1 MTKFI
6 THFESAIEPDV
17 TLPANQIQTMHNS
30 RPLWARYDLEAVAAS
45 MTKSE
50 LAKRPRSPW
59 RYRELLP
66 IGDCIAPVSLN
77 ESMSPIIDCQR
88 LATRMGLSH
97 LSIKDEGQ
105 LPTCSFKSR
114 GLSLA
119 VTMAQHFG
127 ISRIAM
133 SSNGNAG
140 GAMAMYA
147 ARAGM
152 ESVVFM
158 PSNTPIANKME
169 AFVCGAKLFETNG
182 WIDAGGKRIREGHDR
197 GLWFDISTLKEPY
210 RLEGKKTMGLEI
222 AEQFQWSLPDVV
234 IYPTG
239 GGTALIA
246 MWKAFK
252 ELRKMGYLTSE
263 TMPRFYAS
271 QSDGCQPLV
280 SAWESGKR
288 FADRHENPQTVAS
301 GIRVPTALGDFMV
314 LDTLKESGGGAVAV
328 DEASLARW
336 QSNVASAEGVIICPE
351 AATCVGALEKLVDGG
366 QVQRDER
373 VLIVNTAAG
382 QKYFEGPMPSVPQID
397 LEVETDWEKFEQQFL
412 SQTNGKV
419 SGRNFVARGSH

>member
-1 MTKFI
+1 MTRFI
-6 THFESAIEPDV
+6 THFESAIEPGV
-17 TLPANQIQTMHNS
+17 TLDADKIQMMHKD
-30 RPLWARYDLEAVAAS
+30 RPLWARYDLKKVAAK
-45 MTKSE
+45 MTKE
-50 LAKRPRSPW
+50 VLAARPSSPW

-66 IGDCIAPVSLN
+66 IGDEITPVSLN
-77 ESMSPIIDCQR
+77 ESMSPVIACDR
-88 LATRMGLSH
+88 LALAMGVGE

-119 VTMAQHFG
+119 TTMAKHFG
-127 ISRIAM
+127 ITRIAM
-133 SSNGNAG
+133 ASNGNAG

-147 ARAGM
+147 ARAGI

-158 PSNTPIANKME
+158 PKDTPIANKME
-169 AFVCGAKLFETNG
+169 AYTCGAKLFETNG
-182 WIDAGGKRIREGHDR
+182 WIDQAGKRIREGHDR

-222 AEQFQWSLPDVV
+222 AEQFNWKLPDVI

-246 MWKAFK
+246 MWKAFQ
-252 ELRKMGYLTSE
+252 ELREMGFLESK

-280 SAWESGKR
+280 TAFEAGER
-288 FADRHENPQTVAS
+288 FAARHENPQTIAS

-314 LDTLKESGGGAVAV
+314 LDALRESGGGAVAA
-328 DEASLARW
+328 DESRLSHWQAR
-336 QSNVASAEGVIICPE
+336 VASNEGLIICPE
-351 AATCVGALEKLVDGG
+351 AATCIGALETLLENGTVGA
-366 QVQRDER
+366 DER

-382 QKYFEGPMPSVPQID
+382 QKYFAGSVPGVQQVD
-397 LEVETDWEKFEQQFL
+397 LNQATDWESFEEQFL
-412 SQTNGKV
+412 GTPNAV
-419 SGRNFVARGSH
+419 

>member
-1 MTKFI
+1 MTRFI
-6 THFESAIEPDV
+6 THFESAIEPGV
-17 TLPANQIQTMHNS
+17 TLDADKIQMMHKD
-30 RPLWARYDLEAVAAS
+30 RPLWARYDLKKVAAK
-45 MTKSE
+45 MTKE
-50 LAKRPRSPW
+50 VLATRPSSPW

-66 IGDCIAPVSLN
+66 IGDEITPVSLN
-77 ESMSPIIDCQR
+77 ESMSPIIACER
-88 LATRMGLSH
+88 LGSAMGVGDLF
-97 LSIKDEGQ
+97 IKDEGQ

-127 ISRIAM
+127 IGRIAM

-147 ARAGM
+147 ARAGI

-158 PSNTPIANKME
+158 PKDTPIANKME
-169 AFVCGAKLFETNG
+169 AHTCGAKLFETNG
-182 WIDAGGKRIREGHDR
+182 WIDQGGKRIREGHDR

-222 AEQFQWSLPDVV
+222 AEQFHWKLPDAI

-246 MWKAFK
+246 MWKAFQ
-252 ELRKMGYLTSE
+252 ELREMGFLENE

-280 SAWESGKR
+280 TAFEAGER
-288 FADRHENPQTVAS
+288 FATRHENPQTVAS

-314 LDTLKESGGGAVAV
+314 LDALRESGGGAVAV
-328 DEASLARW
+328 DEMKLSHW
-336 QSNVASAEGVIICPE
+336 QGKVASNEGLIICPE
-351 AATCVGALEKLVDGG
+351 AATCIGALETLVENGTVGED
-366 QVQRDER
+366 DR
-373 VLIVNTAAG
+373 VVIVNTAAG
-382 QKYFEGPMPSVPQID
+382 QKYFAGSVPDVQKVD
-397 LEVETDWEKFEQQFL
+397 LNQATDWDSFEEQFL
-412 SQTNGKV
+412 GTPNAV
-419 SGRNFVARGSH
+419 